1 MVKSP
6 VKNTLIQHS
15 SCFFTLQ
22 FFIASSKFA
31 QHPNLRVYFCSHV
44 DGGKMLP
51 NISRE
56 MQLDILRKMLMI
68 RRAEEHVIR
77 FNEDYKD
84 LIRGHFHVYIGQ
96 EATGVAVCAALAS
109 EDYVFTTHRNHG
121 HVIAK
126 GGDPKRVL
134 AEIIGRE
141 TGYCRGRAGTFH
153 VAAPDM
159 KIVHTSAIVGGCL
172 ALAAGTAFASQVQET
187 KAVTVVFFGDGAM
200 EEGVFYEALNIA
212 KLWQLPL
219 IFWMENNYRRA
230 SRGGASHAATELAN
244 VPRALNVETT
254 VINGADVGLIYKTAS
269 ELVRRTRAG
278 EGPFFVEART
288 HPWPGNEGAHPK
300 LAAGRTN
307 IEWAW
312 DPGRVPE
319 GVRAWYAEDDPVLIF
334 ARELVERGGV
344 SRDEIHRLDVEV
356 GKEADEAARFA
367 LESPL
372 PDSKAALSFAYA
384 GGGN

>member
-1 MVKSP
+1 
-6 VKNTLIQHS
+6 
-15 SCFFTLQ
+15 
-22 FFIASSKFA
+22 
-31 QHPNLRVYFCSHV
+31 
-44 DGGKMLP
+44 MLAD
-51 NISRE
+51 ISRE
-56 MQLDILRKMLMI
+56 EQLGILRKMLMI

-96 EATGVAVCAALAS
+96 EATGVSVCAALTSA
-109 EDYVFTTHRNHG
+109 DYVFSTHRNHG

-126 GGDPKRVL
+126 GGDPKKVL

-153 VAAPDM
+153 VAAPELR
-159 KIVHTSAIVGGCL
+159 IVHTSAIVGGCL

-187 KAVTVVFFGDGAM
+187 SAVTVVFFGDGAM
-200 EEGVFYEALNIA
+200 EEGVFYEALNLA

-219 IFWMENNYRRA
+219 IFLMENNYRRA
-230 SRGGASHAATELAN
+230 GRSGVSHSATELAD
-244 VPRALNVETT
+244 VPRALNVDTT
-254 VINGADVGLIYKTAS
+254 VIDGGNVGLVYKTAS
-269 ELVRRTRAG
+269 DLVRRTRAG

-300 LAAGRTN
+300 LVAGAIN
-307 IEWAW
+307 IAWAW
-312 DPGRVPE
+312 DASGVPE
-319 GVRAWYAEDDPVLIF
+319 NVRSWYAEGDHVLLY
-334 ARELVERGGV
+334 ARELVEQGGV
-344 SRDEIHRLDVEV
+344 SRDEIQQLDAEV
-356 GKEADEAARFA
+356 RKDADEAARFA

-372 PDSKAALSFAYA
+372 PDPKAALNFAYA